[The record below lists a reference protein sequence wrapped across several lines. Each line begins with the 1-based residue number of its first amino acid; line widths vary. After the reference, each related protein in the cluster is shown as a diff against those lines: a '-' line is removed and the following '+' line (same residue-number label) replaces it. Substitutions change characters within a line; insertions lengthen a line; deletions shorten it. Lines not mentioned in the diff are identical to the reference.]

1 MAWPSL
7 PLVRVQFAVPATLS
21 TIGSS
26 LDESTDAFDE
36 MLNSPKDDVGA
47 DATTLGLSG
56 VTPPSEAFD
65 LDAEVEEEAI
75 AEAAFDVPAPDSSSS
90 GEVVAP
96 ADDDDDDF
104 DDFGGAA
111 IEKSDEAVASES
123 VSVAAAS

>member
-65 LDAEVEEEAI
+65 LRHLAQQRKSVW
-75 AEAAFDVPAPDSSSS
+75 
-90 GEVVAP
+90 VARRYITQ
-96 ADDDDDDF
+96 D
-104 DDFGGAA
+104 
-111 IEKSDEAVASES
+111 IEKYFTILCRKIPSNNIHAK
-123 VSVAAAS
+123 